1 MSEALIGGR
10 PARGVIVIAASEADV
25 DDAREV
31 AIAVAANLRY
41 LHGRAAQVGPSEG
54 PGVFSVVDGGALDP
68 AAAAERGLP
77 VLLVANGA
85 ADAPGYAAAGCDVLG
100 IIARSH
106 DVPGEHVLGVYPP
119 IPGPGPDDPLWLAKA
134 ADMLESHVDL
144 WPLLRIAQP
153 G

>member
-1 MSEALIGGR
+1 MAISSSR
-10 PARGVIVIAASEADV
+10 PPASWNCLAATLAKCSR
-25 DDAREV
+25 RESP
-31 AIAVAANLRY
+31 
-41 LHGRAAQVGPSEG
+41 AQVGPSEG